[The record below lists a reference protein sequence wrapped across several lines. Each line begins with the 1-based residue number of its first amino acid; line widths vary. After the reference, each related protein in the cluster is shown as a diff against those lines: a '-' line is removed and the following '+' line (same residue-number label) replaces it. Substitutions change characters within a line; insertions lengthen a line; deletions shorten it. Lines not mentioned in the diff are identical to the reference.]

1 MASYNKVVLVGNLCA
16 DPVIRYTGS
25 GTGVCDLRL
34 AVTTKR
40 KAGDE
45 TLFVD
50 VTTWDKQA
58 ENCCQY
64 LNKGS
69 QVLVD
74 GRLVLD
80 EWNDKDTGQKR
91 SKISVTAQVV
101 QFLNGCGGN
110 GGGGGNEGGAPV
122 AAPQPQQQQQQ
133 MVEQAAGVQASSD
146 IPF

>member
-1 MASYNKVVLVGNLCA
+1 MAAYNKVVLVGNLCA

-91 SKISVTAQVV
+91 SKITVTAQVV
-101 QFLNGCGGN
+101 QFLSSSGNGGN
-110 GGGGGNEGGAPV
+110 GGNEGNTTV
-122 AAPQPQQQQQQ
+122 SAPQPPQQQQ
-133 MVEQAAGVQASSD
+133 MVAQAPDVQASSD